1 MFIKQGS
8 AVMRIVSFAVAI
20 AIVLGLAS
28 VMFQVTAGAE
38 AVSNVNALDLSAH
51 QIGALGNYPVIGLP
65 TSQLLADYIATA
77 DSNSTNGIVDYFV
90 PFTVYNGVVY
100 YSDNLASITYRC
112 SYFDKLPICFIN
124 LGGQIVLTNIYDSI
138 KAGSD
143 TPTKSTDYRY
153 LEISAVRNVVT
164 AHYTTYPNDFYK
176 CTYAFKSSKG
186 DILSDTNVS
195 NIMYAR
201 VTTQPYGV
209 SVSNSSSYIK
219 DTDSFADM
227 ESLNL
232 PSAEFLTFKG
242 TDEAPQ
248 PLFFMDWVNAGK
260 QYPIVDFRIDDN
272 GNHHQYAL
280 RISNNSKYVDVAKE
294 MWDNQELKESISA
307 VSNAIGIALLGKAI
321 HSGGS
326 KFVLGL
332 CSGVSQPIGMLFF
345 NVPTNSSQVIHA
357 SLQAYIIKSYSDFSY
372 DLVRNLTSDKL
383 TFTEDS
389 DVVSKAVSICL
400 SDYVSVVPY
409 NFYKLEIIDT
419 TNSMILSTAYFNSA
433 RGYVKSDSGYGTKV
447 TDYDNRNNL
456 DNDVNDDNGY
466 INGDNNDGDKMD
478 SDNPEDIIN
487 RDYNDSLANLD
498 ITNLI
503 GSLRTAIASASLFF
517 QACWSLFPAAFWS
530 IILIGISLIIILRIL
545 GR

>member
-1 MFIKQGS
+1 MKVQGS
-8 AVMRIVSFAVAI
+8 AALRIVAFAVAL
-20 AIVLGLAS
+20 AFVLGFAS
-28 VMFQVTAGAE
+28 VMFEVTASAE
-38 AVSNVNALDLSAH
+38 AADDSTSVDGTISYLGT
-51 QIGALGNYPVIGLP
+51 IGNY
-65 TSQLLADYIATA
+65 Q
-77 DSNSTNGIVDYFV
+77 
-90 PFTVYNGVVY
+90 
-100 YSDNLASITYRC
+100 C
-112 SYFDKLPICFIN
+112 
-124 LGGQIVLTNIYDSI
+124 I
-138 KAGSD
+138 KFRY
-143 TPTKSTDYRY
+143 TD
-153 LEISAVRNVVT
+153 
-164 AHYTTYPNDFYK
+164 
-176 CTYAFKSSKG
+176 
-186 DILSDTNVS
+186 
-195 NIMYAR
+195 
-201 VTTQPYGV
+201 GV
-209 SVSNSSSYIK
+209 SVREVLSRFDSYADGSYVKGAVFGYKDGKFYTYSNNTIQYQVGSNSLTFNSVLFSPSWLDRFKNSEFCFYESRGSVCSTFRYDNGTDYTYGSMSPIANNCTMADFPATYGTDFYAIFTSSASVWTK
-219 DTDSFADM
+219 SELDTFINDVINNLHDSDYSSP
-227 ESLNL
+227 EDSTL
-232 PSAEFLTFKG
+232 PTAEFLTFKG

-307 VSNAIGIALLGKAI
+307 VSNAIGIALLGKTI
-321 HSGGS
+321 LSGGS

-332 CSGVSQPIGMLFF
+332 CAGVSQPIGMLFF

-357 SLQAYIIKSYSDFSY
+357 SMQAYIIKSYADFSY

-383 TFTEDS
+383 TFAEDS

>member
-8 AVMRIVSFAVAI
+8 AVMRIVAFAVAI

-28 VMFQVTAGAE
+28 VMFQVTVSAE
-38 AVSNVNALDLSAH
+38 AADESTSADDT
-51 QIGALGNYPVIGLP
+51 ISYLGTIGNY
-65 TSQLLADYIATA
+65 Q
-77 DSNSTNGIVDYFV
+77 
-90 PFTVYNGVVY
+90 
-100 YSDNLASITYRC
+100 C
-112 SYFDKLPICFIN
+112 
-124 LGGQIVLTNIYDSI
+124 I
-138 KAGSD
+138 KFRY
-143 TPTKSTDYRY
+143 TD
-153 LEISAVRNVVT
+153 
-164 AHYTTYPNDFYK
+164 
-176 CTYAFKSSKG
+176 
-186 DILSDTNVS
+186 
-195 NIMYAR
+195 
-201 VTTQPYGV
+201 GV
-209 SVSNSSSYIK
+209 SVREVLSRFDSYADGSFVQGCVFGYMDGKFYTYTNNNISYQVGKENIVFNNATFYRSWLDNDKFKNPEYCIIEAQGSVCSTYRYDNGTDYTYGSLSAIAKNCTMADFPATYGTDFYAIFTSSASSWSKTEY
-219 DTDSFADM
+219 DTFKNDVINNLHDSDYSAP
-227 ESLNL
+227 EVSTL
-232 PSAEFLTFKG
+232 PTAEFLTFKG

-248 PLFFMDWVNAGK
+248 PLFFMDWINAGK
-260 QYPIVDFRIDDN
+260 QHPIIDFRIDDN

-280 RISNNSKYVDVAKE
+280 RISSNSKYVDVAKE

-321 HSGGS
+321 LSGGS

-332 CSGVSQPIGMLFF
+332 CSGVSLPIGMLFF

-357 SLQAYIIKSYSDFSY
+357 SMQAYIIKSYADFSY

-383 TFTEDS
+383 TFSEDS

-466 INGDNNDGDKMD
+466 INGDKNDGDKMD

-498 ITNLI
+498 ITNLV

-517 QACWSLFPAAFWS
+517 QACWSLYPAAFWS